1 MILNIYSHM
10 LSTTVIV
17 FQYLSNY
24 ETLSAIVYFVQE
36 TISSSTQHT
45 SHNTSFLKNK
55 LSTKVM

>member
-1 MILNIYSHM
+1 M

-45 SHNTSFLKNK
+45 TYNTSFLKNK

>member
-17 FQYLSNY
+17 LQYLSNY
-24 ETLSAIVYFVQE
+24 ETLRAIVYFVQE

-45 SHNTSFLKNK
+45 SYNTSFLKNK
-55 LSTKVM
+55 FSTKVM